1 MSKEGNVDLNSLETR
16 RDVMSQME
24 AFRDLQKIEN
34 KQSNRKLLSGTRKG
48 VKNLSP
54 NVRIGN
60 VNRGYRAIEPKPHG
74 KGLKISELTAKDLP
88 SLKIKKEEPKNQTH
102 KDLPGKKLTSPE
114 LRTYNTTGFYK
125 GKFVNPLVLEQAKK
139 LSKQNKWPKWNTGQP
154 KSLEGFIKYMKRG
167 WDQTAKN
174 WAELKSSRS
183 DTKHVR
189 GHVTDAAG
197 GGSNHPLNIV
207 NQPEASL
214 AKGLKIGEGGLVSNE
229 TLRGT
234 LKHPDDLKMAG
245 FGGENVAE
253 AFQEYLMEGD
263 QKKFGIKN
271 SLRFSEDQRSIMAH
285 KEGRTAESLG
295 FEFEQKNNEKL
306 FQQAITDANPPPKT
320 KLKANRLFQVVRH
333 GARVAG
339 QSVNPIANVGGDV
352 VGVIMDGAAFL
363 QDPKNPEN
371 VADLA
376 LSGGQMA
383 ANLVAAGLTLV
394 PGAQGAAYIVMKGG
408 DNLGKIERIWN
419 MMRPPGGYK
428 KAGEILKI
436 KPGSRNK
443 RSELKAI
450 TRDLKFNR

>member
-1 MSKEGNVDLNSLETR
+1 MSNLGKLDLKSLDTR
-16 RDVMSQME
+16 RDVLSQME
-24 AFRDLQKIEN
+24 AFRDLEQIEN
-34 KQSNRKLLSGTRKG
+34 IPANKKLLSGTRKG
-48 VKNLSP
+48 VKNLPP
-54 NVRIGN
+54 NVRIGD
-60 VNRGYRAIEPKPHG
+60 VNRGFRALG
-74 KGLKISELTAKDLP
+74 KGLKINEITAKDLP
-88 SLKIKKEEPKNQTH
+88 SLKIKNEEPANQTH

-125 GKFVNPLVLEQAKK
+125 GKFVNPLVLEQSKK
-139 LSKQNKWPKWNTGQP
+139 LNKQNKWPKWDTGEP

-167 WDQTAKN
+167 WDQTVKGK
-174 WAELKSSRS
+174 AELKSRRS

-295 FEFEQKNNEKL
+295 LEFEQKNNEKL

-320 KLKANRLFQVVRH
+320 KLKANRLFQTIRH

-339 QSVNPIANVGGDV
+339 GSPNPIANVGGDI
-352 VGVIMDGAAFL
+352 VGVVMDGAAFL

-371 VADLA
+371 VADLT

-394 PGAQGAAYIVMKGG
+394 PGAQGAAYLVMKGG
-408 DNLGKIERIWN
+408 DSLARIEQIWN
-419 MMRPPGGYK
+419 LARPGFR
-428 KAGEILKI
+428 KANEIVKI

>member
-1 MSKEGNVDLNSLETR
+1 MSNLGDLNLKSLNTR
-16 RDVMSQME
+16 RDVLAQME
-24 AFRDLQKIEN
+24 AFRDLNKIEN
-34 KQSNRKLLSGTRKG
+34 IPANQALLSGTRQG
-48 VKNLSP
+48 VKNLPP
-54 NVRIGN
+54 NVRIEN
-60 VNRGYRAIEPKPHG
+60 VNRGFRALG
-74 KGLKISELTAKDLP
+74 KGLKISDITAKDLP
-88 SLKIKKEEPKNQTH
+88 SLKIKKEEPINQTH
-102 KDLPGKKLTSPE
+102 KDLPGKELTSNE
-114 LRTYNTTGFYK
+114 VRTYNTTGMYK
-125 GKFVNPLVLEQAKK
+125 GKFVNPLVLEQAAR
-139 LSKQNKWPKWNTGQP
+139 LTEQGKWPKWSTGEP
-154 KSLEGFIKYMKRG
+154 KSLKGFIKEMNRN
-167 WDQTAKN
+167 WNIVAKGRAN
-174 WAELKSSRS
+174 IKTERS

-197 GGSNHPLNIV
+197 GGSNWAGNIV
-207 NQPEASL
+207 NQPEASYN
-214 AKGLKIGEGGLVSNE
+214 KGLKIGEGGLVSNE

-295 FEFEQKNNEKL
+295 LEFEQKNNEKL

-320 KLKANRLFQVVRH
+320 KLKANRLFQTIRH

-339 QSVNPIANVGGDV
+339 GSPNPIANVGGDI
-352 VGVIMDGAAFL
+352 VGVVMDGAAFL

-371 VADLA
+371 VADLT

-394 PGAQGAAYIVMKGG
+394 PGAQGAAYLVMKGG
-408 DNLGKIERIWN
+408 DSLARIEQIWN
-419 MMRPPGGYK
+419 LARPGFR
-428 KAGEILKI
+428 KANEIVKI